1 MAASRFPRI
10 TRALKFGS
18 QLSIAIAISTL
29 VGCGEQNASLSE
41 ALPSWQDNANS
52 QRLHSFIK
60 DVSDES
66 SANFVAPDDRIAVFD
81 NDGTLWAE
89 QPAYFQ
95 LFFAMDRVRAMA
107 DADPDL
113 KKEWLQQQPFK
124 SVLESDMKSLVA
136 TGEAGLIK
144 LVMASHTGHDAVTT
158 AEFEARVKEWIATAT
173 HPDTG
178 KLYTDMVYQ
187 PMLELLD
194 HLRANDFRVYIVSGG
209 GMDFVR
215 PWAERVY
222 GIPKENVI
230 GSRVAIEY
238 EYRNGEPVL
247 LRRPK
252 IGFID
257 DKAGK
262 PVAIHQFIGK
272 RPILAF
278 GNSDGDLQMLQW
290 TDANDK
296 PHLSAYIHH
305 TDAERE
311 WAYDTDSHIGQLKQG
326 LKQASEKD
334 WLVIDMKQDWKHV
347 FPK

>member
-1 MAASRFPRI
+1 MTVTRNTRI
-10 TRALKFGS
+10 KRALKTSAQF
-18 QLSIAIAISTL
+18 SIAIALSALI
-29 VGCGEQNASLSE
+29 GCGDQSAPLSE
-41 ALPSWQDNANS
+41 SLPSWQDNANS
-52 QRLHSFIK
+52 QRLHTFIK
-60 DVSDES
+60 DVSDKN
-66 SANFVAPDDRIAVFD
+66 SANFVAPADRIAVFD

-95 LFFAMDRVRAMA
+95 LFFAMDRIRAMA
-107 DADPDL
+107 AADPDL
-113 KKEWLQQQPFK
+113 NEQWQQQQPFK
-124 SVLESDMKSLVA
+124 AVLQSDMKALVA
-136 TGEAGLIK
+136 SGEAGLIK
-144 LVMASHTGHDAVTT
+144 LIMASHTGHDAVTT
-158 AEFEARVKEWIATAT
+158 VEFEARVKEWIATAK

-178 KLYTDMVYQ
+178 KLYTEMVYQ

-194 HLRANDFRVYIVSGG
+194 HLRDNDFRVYIVSGG

-215 PWAERVY
+215 PWAESVY

-238 EYRNGEPVL
+238 EYRHGEPVL

-305 TDAERE
+305 TDAARE

-326 LKQASEKD
+326 LKQAADKD
-334 WLVIDMKQDWKHV
+334 WLVVDMKQDWKQV
-347 FPK
+347 FPN

>member
-1 MAASRFPRI
+1 MATTRTSGI
-10 TRALKFGS
+10 KRALKIS
-18 QLSIAIAISTL
+18 VPLSIAIALSALI
-29 VGCGEQNASLSE
+29 GCGDQSLTLSE
-41 ALPSWQDNANS
+41 SLPSWQDNANS
-52 QRLHSFIK
+52 QRLHTFIK
-60 DVSDES
+60 DVSDKN

-95 LFFAMDRVRAMA
+95 LFFAMDRIRAMA
-107 DADPDL
+107 AADADL
-113 KKEWLQQQPFK
+113 NQQWQQQQPFK
-124 SVLESDMKSLVA
+124 AVLQNDMKALVA
-136 TGEAGLIK
+136 SGEAGLIK

-158 AEFEARVKEWIATAT
+158 VEFEARVNEWIATAK

-178 KLYTDMVYQ
+178 KLYTEMVYQ

-194 HLRANDFRVYIVSGG
+194 HLRDNNFRIYIVSGG

-215 PWAERVY
+215 PWAESVY
-222 GIPKENVI
+222 GIPRENVI
-230 GSRVAIEY
+230 GSRVAMEY
-238 EYRNGEPVL
+238 EYRHGEPVL

-290 TDANDK
+290 THANDK

-305 TDAERE
+305 TDAESE
-311 WAYDTDSHIGQLKQG
+311 WAYDTNSHIGQLKQG
-326 LKQASEKD
+326 LKQASQKD
-334 WLVIDMKQDWKHV
+334 WLVVDMKQDWKQV

>member
-1 MAASRFPRI
+1 MHNSRLRSKFLAAF
-10 TRALKFGS
+10 
-18 QLSIAIAISTL
+18 TL
-29 VGCGEQNASLSE
+29 VAALTTISACNKDSTSLESS
-41 ALPSWQDNANS
+41 LPSWHNNASS
-52 QRLHSFIK
+52 QRLHSFIA
-60 DVSDES
+60 DVSDKN
-66 SANFVAPDDRIAVFD
+66 SANFVAPADRIAVFD

-95 LFFAMDRVRAMA
+95 LFFAMDRIRTMA
-107 DADPDL
+107 ESDPTL
-113 KKEWLQQQPFK
+113 KAQWQQQQPFQA
-124 SVLESDMKSLVA
+124 VLENDMKALAAS
-136 TGEAGLIK
+136 GEAGLIQ

-158 AEFEARVKEWIATAT
+158 VEFEERVNEWITTAV
-173 HPDTG
+173 HPTTG
-178 KLYTDMVYQ
+178 KLFTDMVYQ

-194 HLRANDFRVYIVSGG
+194 HLRANEFKIYIVSGG

-222 GIPKENVI
+222 GIPRENVI
-230 GSRVAIEY
+230 GSRIAIEY
-238 EYRNGEPVL
+238 EYRNGKPVL
-247 LRRPK
+247 LRRPE

-290 TDANDK
+290 TDANPK
-296 PHLSAYIHH
+296 PHLSAFIHH

-311 WAYDTDSHIGQLKQG
+311 WAYDQDSHIGKLKQG
-326 LKQASEKD
+326 LKQARDKN
-334 WLVIDMKQDWKHV
+334 WLVVDMKQDWKQV
-347 FPK
+347 YPAKP

>member
-1 MAASRFPRI
+1 MAATRTP
-10 TRALKFGS
+10 TLKRALK
-18 QLSIAIAISTL
+18 LSAQFSAALALSALI
-29 VGCGEQNASLSE
+29 GCGDKSATLSE
-41 ALPSWQDNANS
+41 SLPSWQDNANS
-52 QRLHSFIK
+52 QRLHSFIA
-60 DVSDES
+60 DVSDKNS
-66 SANFVAPDDRIAVFD
+66 DNFVAPNDRIAVFD

-95 LFFAMDRVRAMA
+95 LFYAMDRIRAMA
-107 DADPDL
+107 AADADL
-113 KKEWLQQQPFK
+113 NEQWQQQEPFK
-124 SVLESDMKSLVA
+124 AVLQNDMKALVA
-136 TGEAGLIK
+136 SGEPGLIK
-144 LVMASHTGHDAVTT
+144 LVMASHTGHDSVTT
-158 AEFEARVKEWIATAT
+158 VEFEARVKEWIATAK

-178 KLYTDMVYQ
+178 KLYTEMVYQ

-194 HLRANDFRVYIVSGG
+194 HLRDNDFRVYIVSGG

-215 PWAERVY
+215 PWAESVY
-222 GIPKENVI
+222 GIPRENVI
-230 GSRVAIEY
+230 GSRIALEY
-238 EYRNGEPVL
+238 EYRHGEPVL

-305 TDAERE
+305 TDAARE

-326 LKQASEKD
+326 LKQASDKD
-334 WLVIDMKQDWKHV
+334 WLVVDMKNDWKQV

>member
-1 MAASRFPRI
+1 MIHIPSIR
-10 TRALKFGS
+10 RALKFTT
-18 QLSIAIAISTL
+18 QLFVAALLSTL
-29 VGCGEQNASLSE
+29 IGCGDQNATLSE
-41 ALPSWQDNANS
+41 SLPSWQDTPNS

-60 DVSDES
+60 DVSDEG

-107 DADPDL
+107 DADPEL

-158 AEFEARVKEWIATAT
+158 VEFETRVKEWIATAT

-178 KLYTDMVYQ
+178 RLYTDMVYQ

-311 WAYDTDSHIGQLKQG
+311 WAYDSNSHIGQLKQG
-326 LKQASEKD
+326 LKQASQKD
-334 WLVIDMKQDWKHV
+334 WLVVDMKQDWKQV